1 MFLGVERGEVLGGFS
16 AAQDLSS
23 NNDIGDAVLD

>member
-1 MFLGVERGEVLGGFS
+1 MFLGAGRGVVLGGFS

-23 NNDIGDAVLD
+23 NKDTGDAVLD

>member
-1 MFLGVERGEVLGGFS
+1 MFLGVGRGEVLGGFS

-23 NNDIGDAVLD
+23 NDIGDAVLD